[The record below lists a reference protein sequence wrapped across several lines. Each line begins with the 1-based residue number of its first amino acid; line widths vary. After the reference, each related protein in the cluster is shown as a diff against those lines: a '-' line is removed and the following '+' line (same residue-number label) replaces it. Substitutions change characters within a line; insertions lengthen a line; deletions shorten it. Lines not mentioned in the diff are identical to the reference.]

1 MTSWTRLVRFEDES
15 GKVRL
20 GQPVDASQDVGLA
33 CAAGEPVQV
42 KLIEGDLFDGKVTEN
57 TAVVKKVSC
66 SVSHPMRLG
75 SMANLYSSDHPYPPT
90 FPAART
96 RYSRAM
102 QPHPLSRT
110 QLQGCVDLY
119 KPQLASFADALA
131 LRPSTQLMPQR
142 LVSRSQRRRFCSS
155 SQGLL

>member
-66 SVSHPMRLG
+66 SVSSHALG
-75 SMANLYSSDHPYPPT
+75 KYGQLVLFRSPCSSHL
-90 FPAART
+90 
-96 RYSRAM
+96 SSCS
-102 QPHPLSRT
+102 HPLLESNA
-110 QLQGCVDLY
+110 
-119 KPQLASFADALA
+119 ASSAVSD
-131 LRPSTQLMPQR
+131 STTG
-142 LVSRSQRRRFCSS
+142 VC
-155 SQGLL
+155 